1 LHQGKKG
8 FFITLEGI
16 DGTGKTTQAKLLA
29 ENLKKR
35 GFPVLLTREPGGT
48 LLAERIR
55 TMLLELGE
63 EKPLPLAELLLYG
76 AARAQ
81 HVAKIISPALAAGTV
96 VICERFSDSTLAYQG
111 YGLELDLEMIT
122 EVNRI
127 ATGGLAPNLTF
138 LFHLEAEE
146 VWRRIRQRAPEGS
159 GDRIEARGC
168 TFLEKVQ
175 QGYLKLAEAAPERIK
190 VLPCQ
195 GKSVQE
201 IQELLLA
208 ACFEK
213 LGEEAVTGE
222 IDHCRGSRPG
232 CE

>member
-1 LHQGKKG
+1 MHQGKKG

-16 DGTGKTTQAKLLA
+16 DGTGKTTQARLLA
-29 ENLKKR
+29 ENLKQR

-55 TMLLELGE
+55 TILLELGE
-63 EKPLPLAELLLYG
+63 EKPVPLAELLLYS

-81 HVAKIISPALAAGTV
+81 HVAEIIDPALAAGTV

-111 YGLELDLEMIT
+111 YGLGLDLGMIA
-122 EVNRI
+122 EINRI
-127 ATGGLAPNLTF
+127 AAGGLEPDLTF
-138 LFHLEAEE
+138 LFYLEPDE
-146 VWRRIRQRAPEGS
+146 VWRRIRQRDPGRT
-159 GDRIEARGC
+159 GDRIEARGR

-175 QGYLKLAEAAPERIK
+175 EGFLKLAAAAPERIK
-190 VLPCQ
+190 VIPCRDRP
-195 GKSVQE
+195 VQA
-201 IQELLLA
+201 IQDLLLA

-213 LGEEAVTGE
+213 QGEEAVADET
-222 IDHCRGSRPG
+222 DHCRGARPG

>member
-1 LHQGKKG
+1 MHQGKKG

-29 ENLKKR
+29 GNLDKR

-55 TMLLELGE
+55 TILLELGE
-63 EKPLPLAELLLYG
+63 EKPVPLAELLLYG

-81 HVAKIISPALAAGTV
+81 HVAKIINPALAAGTI

-111 YGLELDLEMIT
+111 YGLGLDLEMIA

-127 ATGGLAPNLTF
+127 AAGGLVPGLTF
-138 LFHLEAEE
+138 LFHLETEE
-146 VWRRIRQRAPEGS
+146 VWRRINQRDPGRI
-159 GDRIEARGC
+159 GDRIEARGRA
-168 TFLEKVQ
+168 FLEKVQ
-175 QGYLKLAEAAPERIK
+175 EGYLKLAAAAPERIK
-190 VLPCQ
+190 VIPCQ
-195 GKSVQE
+195 GRPVQV
-201 IQELLLA
+201 IQDLLLA

-213 LGEEAVTGE
+213 LGEEAVRGE